1 MSSATPSAEMPP
13 DQTRRLTP
21 VERWLSLCASVRAGE
36 GASVLLFFAY
46 AFLLLV
52 CYYVL
57 KTIREPLLLTDG
69 SAELKSY
76 AYAAIAAVLLVL
88 VPLYGVLFRRTGRRQ
103 LVRAVTVVFIG
114 CLLLFYAAGRAGL
127 DIGFV
132 YYVWVGVFG
141 VMMLTQ
147 FWAHAAHSYRVE
159 SGIRL
164 FPVIMAGAAVGG
176 LAGPLVAGA
185 LHEALGV
192 SNLLLVAAALLAATL
207 PLVEWTWR
215 RVPAESR
222 NDEALAPSAPASSAG
237 GFSLVLRDRYLL
249 LLAVL
254 ALLLNCVGTT
264 GEYILTELVTKDA
277 ERRVALDPNLAK
289 DALITEFFSDYYF
302 TTNALGLVLQ
312 LLVVARLFRSIG
324 MQAALLVLPVLAL
337 IGYGLILVT
346 PILGIIRAVKVLEN
360 STNYTLMNTAR
371 HMLYLP
377 LPAVHQYEGKTV
389 VDAFFWRC
397 GDLLQA
403 ALIFVGLN
411 VFGFGFE
418 EFALVNILLAAAWL
432 LVVVRIGAR
441 YPREHAVGRP
451 AFGWRGAAVGA
462 CSAAFAVAALAAK
475 PAAAQEPALF
485 ADDEPLVIE
494 LALDFEAL
502 CQGSGRRRECG
513 RKPAELEVLSS
524 DGGKRTLAV
533 SVQAR
538 GRWRNESA
546 HCNVPPLF
554 VFFEDETAGTPFA
567 GQTMLP
573 VTTHCRERS
582 AAHEQ
587 YVLEEYLAYRI
598 YNAVTDK
605 SLRVRLARVTYK
617 DLGRRGRSTERFAFF
632 TEHFESFAAR
642 HGATLEEAARFEPT
656 EARPHDLALL
666 EIFQYLIGNTD
677 WSFVAGH
684 NITHVRDDAGTLH
697 AVPYDFDFSG
707 LVNADYAMPP
717 PQLGIRRVTQR
728 LFRGFCHPGLDW
740 DEPFAEF
747 RAKRDAIGALG
758 EHVPGLAPAERA
770 RVQAFVAEFFATL
783 DSPDERKR
791 RIVEACR
798 PAQ

>member
-1 MSSATPSAEMPP
+1 MSSAKPSTAMLPNP
-13 DQTRRLTP
+13 GRLTL
-21 VERWLSLCASVRAGE
+21 VERSLSLFTTVRAGE

-88 VPLYGVLFRRTGRRQ
+88 VPLYGALFRRTGRRQ
-103 LVRAVTVVFIG
+103 LVRAVTVLFIG
-114 CLLLFYAAGRAGL
+114 CLLVFYAAGRAGF
-127 DIGFV
+127 DIGFA

-141 VMMLTQ
+141 VVMLTQ

-164 FPVIMAGAAVGG
+164 FPVIMAGAAIGG

-185 LHEALGV
+185 LHEALGAFD
-192 SNLLLVAAALLAATL
+192 LLLVAAALLTATL

-215 RVPAESR
+215 QVPTESR
-222 NDEALAPSAPASSAG
+222 NDSALAPSAPASSAG
-237 GFSLVLRDRYLL
+237 GFALVLRDRYLL

-254 ALLLNCVGTT
+254 AVLLNCVGTT
-264 GEYILTELVTKDA
+264 GEYVLTELVTSDA
-277 ERRVALDPNLAK
+277 ERRVALDPSLAK
-289 DALITEFFSDYYF
+289 DTLIIEFFSDYYF

-337 IGYGLILVT
+337 IGYGLVLVM

-377 LPAVHQYEGKTV
+377 LPAAHQYEGKTV

-403 ALIFVGLN
+403 VLIFVGVN

-432 LVVVRIGAR
+432 FVAIRIGAR
-441 YPREHAVGRP
+441 YPREHTVRRP

-462 CSAAFAVAALAAK
+462 CSAAFAVAALAAR
-475 PAAAQEPALF
+475 PATAAEPPLF
-485 ADDEPLVIE
+485 ADDEPLVVE

-502 CQGSGRRRECG
+502 CRGTGRRRECK
-513 RKPAELEVLSS
+513 REPAELKLRSR
-524 DGGKRTLAV
+524 GGSEKIVAV
-533 SVQAR
+533 TVQAR
-538 GRWRNESA
+538 GRWRNESD
-546 HCNVPPLF
+546 HCSVPPLF
-554 VFFEDETAGTPFA
+554 VFFEDGTAGTPFA
-567 GQTMLP
+567 GQAMLP
-573 VTTHCRERS
+573 LTTHCRERP
-582 AAHEQ
+582 AAYEQ
-587 YVLEEYLAYRI
+587 YVLKEYLAYRI
-598 YNAVTDK
+598 YNTVADK
-605 SLRVRLARVTYK
+605 SLRVRLARVTYRNV
-617 DLGRRGRSTERFAFF
+617 GRRERSTERFAFF
-632 TEHFESFAAR
+632 TEHFESLAAR
-642 HGATLEEAARFEPT
+642 HGATVEEAARFAPA
-656 EARPHDLALL
+656 EADPRDLALL

-684 NITHVRDDAGTLH
+684 NIAHLRDDAGTLH

-707 LVNADYAMPP
+707 LVNADYAVPP

-747 RAKRDAIGALG
+747 RAKRDAIGMLG
-758 EHVPGLAPAERA
+758 EQVPGLAPTERA
-770 RVQAFVAEFFATL
+770 RVQAFVGEFFATL
-783 DSPDERKR
+783 ESPDERGR
-791 RIVEACR
+791 QIVDACR
-798 PAQ
+798 PAVP